1 MSAVVRPPSRHATA
15 PDVKRKV
22 TRHKRAIEAAANLY
36 IQFRGEEPTYVES
49 VPFLVSPV
57 MLLIGECDGLLYTT
71 RREGHIE
78 HYQHKFAKR
87 SRPLLASSH
96 DGKQLY
102 LLGGSYNFTDAGIID
117 L

>member
-1 MSAVVRPPSRHATA
+1 M
-15 PDVKRKV
+15 KRKMA
-22 TRHKRAIEAAANLY
+22 RHRREIAQAARLY
-36 IQFRGEEPTYVES
+36 VQFRGEEPEYVEA
-49 VPFLVSPV
+49 VRLTVSPV
-57 MLLIGECDGLLYTT
+57 MLLIGECDAVLYTT

-78 HYQHKFAKR
+78 HYKHTFAKR

-117 L
+117 R

>member
-1 MSAVVRPPSRHATA
+1 MRRKIQRHRREVR
-15 PDVKRKV
+15 
-22 TRHKRAIEAAANLY
+22 AAANLY
-36 IQFRGEEPTYVES
+36 IQFRGEEPEYIEQ
-49 VPFLVSPV
+49 VPYPISPV
-57 MLLIGECDGLLYTT
+57 MLLIGQLDALLYTT

-78 HYQHKFAKR
+78 HYKHTFAKR

-117 L
+117 R